1 MGTQRVKFDFIRR
14 TPKKISQNSKKFS
27 QNSNKTPTKKKSL
40 FSFLFFLAGLNLCL
54 LIVLMKLRV
63 LGQVSEINGAFLR
76 DDGVDDRFVLLH
88 AHVVRFELELELAVH
103 AEGVVFLEDGE
114 VVVDVVEIAHL
125 VPALGY
131 RVEGRDNYALLPK
144 MDALLQ
150 NSKCTW

>member
-1 MGTQRVKFDFIRR
+1 MGTRRVKFNLIRR
-14 TPKKISQNSKKFS
+14 TPKKISKNSKKILS
-27 QNSNKTPTKKKSL
+27 KHQKKKS
-40 FSFLFFLAGLNLCL
+40 FFFLFFLTCLDLCL
-54 LIVLMKLRV
+54 LNVLMKLRV

-88 AHVVRFELELELAVH
+88 AHVVRSELELELAVH

-114 VVVDVVEIAHL
+114 VVVDVVENAHL